1 MGLRAHS
8 HFGSTKGSMDETPN
22 NHLVIAEEGAYSK
35 EDPQSLYNLLPPSMQ
50 SHLLAVKNSFLSEA
64 SWHTKKNE
72 IDHMIE
78 YPMVRKLRQSFWI
91 EYANAQLNKRKM
103 QMTRIWQ
110 GLCPSSGDFYN
121 IMKKEHFAA
130 FIFTKPIA
138 KETQEKALLELAYE
152 QIENIL
158 TSSHMFKDKA
168 SGETM
173 LNAAAARV
181 KLDIWKHLEERV
193 NGGIVKQMA
202 IRSEQKNLNVN
213 VETTAKAPIDLNQM
227 RKAEERLAELKEQT
241 RDIETIAYHAME
253 EDDDQ

>member
-1 MGLRAHS
+1 
-8 HFGSTKGSMDETPN
+8 MDETQN
-22 NHLVIAEEGAYSK
+22 NTHLVVAEEGAYSK
-35 EDPQSLYNLLPPSMQ
+35 EDPRSLYNLLPPSMQ
-50 SHLLAVKNSFLSEA
+50 AHLLAVKNSFLSEA

-72 IDHMIE
+72 IDHMVE
-78 YPMVRKLRQSFWI
+78 YPLVRKLRQSFWI
-91 EYANAQLNKRKM
+91 EYANAQLNKRQM

-110 GLCPSSGDFYN
+110 GITNNSSDFYN

-130 FIFTKPIA
+130 FIFTRPIT

-152 QIENIL
+152 QIESIL
-158 TSSHMFKDKA
+158 TAPHLNKGKNEQ
-168 SGETM
+168 GEEVVLG

-213 VETTAKAPIDLNQM
+213 VEATSSAPVDLNQM
-227 RKAEERLAELKEQT
+227 RKAEELTQRLAELKEQT